1 MCSISKRRKF
11 RLETWNNGIGNIKNA
26 GKGRGILKRRQKK
39 KSHKGGKRQKNMEYV
54 ALQTKEDN
62 VNKEE
67 KDEHSH
73 ML

>member
-1 MCSISKRRKF
+1 MQEREEESWREDK
-11 RLETWNNGIGNIKNA
+11 
-26 GKGRGILKRRQKK
+26 KK

-54 ALQTKEDN
+54 ALPTKEDN